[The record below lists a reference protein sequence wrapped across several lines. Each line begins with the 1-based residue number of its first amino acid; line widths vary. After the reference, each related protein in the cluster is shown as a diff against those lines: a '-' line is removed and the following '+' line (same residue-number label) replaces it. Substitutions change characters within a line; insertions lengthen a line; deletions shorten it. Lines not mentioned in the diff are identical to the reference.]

1 MPTPTH
7 IAETALYVDDLERA
21 VRFYTDLFECQM
33 LRRDERFAALRLAPG
48 QVLLLFRRGHS
59 TEPIRLEGGTVPG
72 HDGSGSAHVCFGI
85 GAGEVAAWEG
95 VLALQG
101 VPVESRVRWPG
112 GAVSL
117 YFRDPDRHAVELA
130 TPGVWE

>member
-21 VRFYTDLFECQM
+21 VRFYTDLFECRT

-48 QVLLLFRRGHS
+48 QVLLLFRRGQS
-59 TEPIRLEGGTVPG
+59 TESVRLEVGMVPS
-72 HDGSGSAHVCFGI
+72 HDGSGPMHVCFGI
-85 GAGEVAAWEG
+85 GAGEVAAGEG
-95 VLALQG
+95 TLARQG
-101 VPVESRVRWPG
+101 VAVESRVRWPG